1 MGTKVC
7 KTTSTG
13 MRQSRAGANT
23 AEDRAEENKQQSV
36 VLQFGATS
44 ILEINTLKL
53 PTAYPVEA
61 FSLVDLSPAGS
72 GPRVYIYRG
81 ACAIQL
87 EDSVVVTGGYAPK
100 NTPFSEAPYK
110 AFRRVQRYNLAGS
123 LGRLP
128 DLGHGRYDHTC
139 GHYVQDGRVVRM
151 LYRIVDS
158 TSS

>member
-1 MGTKVC
+1 MASYFVG
-7 KTTSTG
+7 
-13 MRQSRAGANT
+13 
-23 AEDRAEENKQQSV
+23 
-36 VLQFGATS
+36 
-44 ILEINTLKL
+44 
-53 PTAYPVEA
+53 
-61 FSLVDLSPAGS
+61 
-72 GPRVYIYRG
+72 IYRG

-100 NTPFSEAPYK
+100 NTPKSEAPHK

-128 DLGHGRYDHTC
+128 DLGHGRYDHAC

-158 TSS
+158 TGLASDSRLCGRCT